1 MNPSLP
7 VGRNSLVA
15 WPTRVRKRA
24 PIAPFGPF
32 NSPFRE
38 HTLFMLSDARAS
50 EYFLVEAEVT
60 PRCGELMDIP
70 HAHSFL
76 VHWATNTVR
85 DLSNGVDCSCPLADY
100 YWLARI
106 SPTEPN
112 KHHAYTLNETCDALV
127 KYKRFPPW
135 QIQSTVVEVV

>member
-24 PIAPFGPF
+24 PIASIGPF
-32 NSPFRE
+32 NDPFRE
-38 HTLFMLSDARAS
+38 HALFMLSDARAS

-60 PRCGELMDIP
+60 PRCGELTDIP

-135 QIQSTVVEVV
+135 QVQSTVIEIV